1 MRVFD
6 EAGQE
11 VREDAQ
17 SLFICLNGMNPE
29 GGRRLPAVIPSLA
42 SSQYW
47 APMLPLNLPFLR
59 EPLTICDRP
68 KRLLSVSQWT
78 ESNSFEL

>member
-1 MRVFD
+1 MGVFD

-29 GGRRLPAVIPSLA
+29 EGLRLPAITPSLA
-42 SSQYW
+42 SSQHW

-59 EPLTICDRP
+59 ELLTICDRP
-68 KRLLSVSQWT
+68 KGLLSVSQWT
-78 ESNSFEL
+78 EGNSFEL

>member
-29 GGRRLPAVIPSLA
+29 GERRLPAVIPSLA